1 MRFVPVE
8 TADEY
13 ILSNCNVQKVVK
25 VGPSYRYT
33 YGRKQEMT
41 FKKYKELAIAQNRN
55 PDNLTYSQIE
65 DLFWKN
71 VEQSTCFSYPKENI
85 PIYAIDN
92 ESSRFPPNWKYW
104 NLNEITGEVS
114 ALHSGSAI
122 LHGVNTPYL
131 YYGMRFASFGM
142 HHEDDNVASVN
153 IHHGGAGR
161 TFYGVP
167 SSNADKLEQVS
178 VPQIL
183 YKFDD
188 ETYLIDLIFYRFLWC
203 FELNHSDPSAYLNR
217 VKQEP

>member
-71 VEQSTCFSYPKENI
+71 VEHPPERKHSNIRHRQRIVPFSTELEVL
-85 PIYAIDN
+85 
-92 ESSRFPPNWKYW
+92 ESER
-104 NLNEITGEVS
+104 
-114 ALHSGSAI
+114 
-122 LHGVNTPYL
+122 
-131 YYGMRFASFGM
+131 
-142 HHEDDNVASVN
+142 
-153 IHHGGAGR
+153 
-161 TFYGVP
+161 
-167 SSNADKLEQVS
+167 
-178 VPQIL
+178 
-183 YKFDD
+183 
-188 ETYLIDLIFYRFLWC
+188 
-203 FELNHSDPSAYLNR
+203 NHR
-217 VKQEP
+217 